1 MNSLMPKIDIRPD
14 HWEIVRD
21 ILHKHVPDYE
31 VWAFGSRA
39 KWTAKQYSDLD
50 LAVIT
55 AKPLSLDVSASLSDD
70 FSESDLP
77 WKVDI
82 VDWAATQDH
91 FREIIKR
98 DKVVVQK
105 AKGLVMSSNW
115 PIVTVDDIKADGK
128 GSIAIGPFGSR
139 MKSDCYVD
147 TGIPV
152 IRGTNITGGPTF
164 KGDFVYITKEKADS
178 LGSSNV
184 YKNDLVFPH
193 RGSIGEVGIILE
205 DKRYV
210 LSSSLMKL
218 TCDMNK
224 VNPVFMYYFFKS
236 RIGRHELLKNASQV
250 GTPGIGQPLT
260 SLKGIEFRLPPLA
273 KQNEIG
279 DILSSLDKKIDI
291 NSETNQT
298 LEQIAQAIF
307 KSWFVDFDPV
317 KAKIKTLAS
326 GGSAEDAEL
335 AAMSAI
341 SAKTLDELNRLKT
354 SNPVAFN
361 KLAQT
366 AALFPKDLDS
376 ETGTPAG
383 WNSGVIADI
392 AKLNANSWTKK
403 NRPEQVHYVD
413 LSNTK
418 NGRIETVTTYGF
430 DEAPSRARRILN
442 SGDTIIGTVRPGNR
456 AFAFIGETEKPL
468 TGSTGFAV
476 LSPKE
481 EFWTSFV
488 YLATTNDDAIDEY
501 ARLADGGA
509 YPAIKPEVVA
519 DTPCVFPTKDIA
531 QKFWQLTGAMLKK
544 AHQAR
549 LENEEL
555 AKTRDTLLPKLLSGE
570 INVTR
575 SHAPAWEC
583 IRS

>member
-1 MNSLMPKIDIRPD
+1 MTGNPIPLND
-14 HWEIVRD
+14 
-21 ILHKHVPDYE
+21 
-31 VWAFGSRA
+31 F
-39 KWTAKQYSDLD
+39 
-50 LAVIT
+50 IT
-55 AKPLSLDVSASLSDD
+55 LQRGH
-70 FSESDLP
+70 DLP
-77 WKVDI
+77 HKNRVEGN
-82 VDWAATQDH
+82 VP
-91 FREIIKR
+91 
-98 DKVVVQK
+98 VVASTGIAGYHNEAK
-105 AKGLVMSSNW
+105 AKAPG
-115 PIVTVDDIKADGK
+115 
-128 GSIAIGPFGSR
+128 
-139 MKSDCYVD
+139 
-147 TGIPV
+147 V
-152 IRGTNITGGPTF
+152 I
-164 KGDFVYITKEKADS
+164 
-178 LGSSNV
+178 LGRS
-184 YKNDLVFPH
+184 
-193 RGSIGEVGIILE
+193 GSIGGGQYITEDYWPLNTTLWVKDFKGHNERFIYYLLKSIDFSSFNVGSGVPTLNRNHLSSILIDDKGRQFE
-205 DKRYV
+205 DKV
-210 LSSSLMKL
+210 
-218 TCDMNK
+218 
-224 VNPVFMYYFFKS
+224 
-236 RIGRHELLKNASQV
+236 
-250 GTPGIGQPLT
+250 
-260 SLKGIEFRLPPLA
+260 A
-273 KQNEIG
+273 KILG
-279 DILSSLDKKIDI
+279 DIDDKIAVNI
-291 NSETNQT
+291 QINQT

-317 KAKIKTLAS
+317 KAKIEALAA
-326 GGSAEDAEL
+326 GGNADDAEL
-335 AAMSAI
+335 AAMGVI
-341 SAKTLDELNRLKT
+341 SAKTLDELNSLKA
-354 SNPVAFN
+354 SNPEQFN

-366 AALFPKDLDS
+366 ATLFPKDLDS

-519 DTPCVFPTKDIA
+519 DTPCVLPTKDIA
-531 QKFWQLTGAMLKK
+531 QKFWRLTGAMLKK

-570 INVTR
+570 INVT
-575 SHAPAWEC
+575 SEVVE
-583 IRS
+583 

>member
-1 MNSLMPKIDIRPD
+1 MSSDFFPNSWKLCPLEDVIDAIIDYRGKTPKKT
-14 HWEIVRD
+14 ESG
-21 ILHKHVPDYE
+21 VPL
-31 VWAFGSRA
+31 V
-39 KWTAKQYSDLD
+39 TAKIVKDGYVQTPTEFIAEDSYETWMVRGLPEVGDVVLTTEAPLGEAAQLTDSNVA
-50 LAVIT
+50 LA
-55 AKPLSLDVSASLSDD
+55 
-70 FSESDLP
+70 
-77 WKVDI
+77 
-82 VDWAATQDH
+82 Q
-91 FREIIKR
+91 R
-98 DKVVVQK
+98 
-105 AKGLVMSSNW
+105 
-115 PIVTVDDIKADGK
+115 IVTLRGK
-128 GSIAIGPFGSR
+128 
-139 MKSDCYVD
+139 
-147 TGIPV
+147 
-152 IRGTNITGGPTF
+152 
-164 KGDFVYITKEKADS
+164 KG
-178 LGSSNV
+178 
-184 YKNDLVFPH
+184 
-193 RGSIGEVGIILE
+193 
-205 DKRYV
+205 V
-210 LSSSLMKL
+210 LSN
-218 TCDMNK
+218 D
-224 VNPVFMYYFFKS
+224 Y
-236 RIGRHELLKNASQV
+236 LLCAMQSNYVQHQLEARATGSTV
-250 GTPGIGQPLT
+250 
-260 SLKGIEFRLPPLA
+260 KGIKQSELRKVILPVPPFEE
-273 KQNEIG
+273 QQRISN
-279 DILSSLDKKIDI
+279 ILKSISDKILL
-291 NSETNQT
+291 NSKTNQT

-317 KAKIKTLAS
+317 KAKIETLAT
-326 GGSAEDAEL
+326 GGCTDDAEL
-335 AAMSAI
+335 AAMGVI
-341 SAKTLDELNRLKT
+341 SAKTLDELNSLKA
-354 SNPVAFN
+354 SNPEAFN

-418 NGRIETVTTYGF
+418 NGRIETVTSYGF

-519 DTPCVFPTKDIA
+519 DTPCVLPTKDIA

-570 INVTR
+570 INVT
-575 SHAPAWEC
+575 SEVVE
-583 IRS
+583 

>member
-1 MNSLMPKIDIRPD
+1 MSSDFFPNSWKLCPLEDVMDAIIDYRGKTPKKT
-14 HWEIVRD
+14 ESG
-21 ILHKHVPDYE
+21 VPL
-31 VWAFGSRA
+31 V
-39 KWTAKQYSDLD
+39 TAKIVKDGYVQTPTEFIAEDSYETWMVRGLPEVGDVVLTTEAPLGEAAQLTDSNVA
-50 LAVIT
+50 LA
-55 AKPLSLDVSASLSDD
+55 
-70 FSESDLP
+70 
-77 WKVDI
+77 
-82 VDWAATQDH
+82 Q
-91 FREIIKR
+91 R
-98 DKVVVQK
+98 
-105 AKGLVMSSNW
+105 
-115 PIVTVDDIKADGK
+115 IVTLRGK
-128 GSIAIGPFGSR
+128 
-139 MKSDCYVD
+139 
-147 TGIPV
+147 
-152 IRGTNITGGPTF
+152 
-164 KGDFVYITKEKADS
+164 KG
-178 LGSSNV
+178 
-184 YKNDLVFPH
+184 
-193 RGSIGEVGIILE
+193 
-205 DKRYV
+205 V
-210 LSSSLMKL
+210 LSN
-218 TCDMNK
+218 D
-224 VNPVFMYYFFKS
+224 Y
-236 RIGRHELLKNASQV
+236 LLCAMQSNYVQHQLEARATGSTV
-250 GTPGIGQPLT
+250 
-260 SLKGIEFRLPPLA
+260 KGIKQSELRKVILPVPPFEE
-273 KQNEIG
+273 QQRISN
-279 DILSSLDKKIDI
+279 ILKSISDKILL
-291 NSETNQT
+291 NSKTNQT

-317 KAKIKTLAS
+317 KAKIETLAT
-326 GGSAEDAEL
+326 GGCTDDAEL
-335 AAMSAI
+335 AAMGVI
-341 SAKTLDELNRLKT
+341 SAKTLDELNSLKA
-354 SNPVAFN
+354 SNPEAFN

-418 NGRIETVTTYGF
+418 NGRIETVTSYGF

-519 DTPCVFPTKDIA
+519 DTPCVLPTKDIA

-570 INVTR
+570 INVT
-575 SHAPAWEC
+575 SEVVE
-583 IRS
+583 

>member
-1 MNSLMPKIDIRPD
+1 
-14 HWEIVRD
+14 
-21 ILHKHVPDYE
+21 
-31 VWAFGSRA
+31 
-39 KWTAKQYSDLD
+39 
-50 LAVIT
+50 
-55 AKPLSLDVSASLSDD
+55 
-70 FSESDLP
+70 
-77 WKVDI
+77 
-82 VDWAATQDH
+82 
-91 FREIIKR
+91 
-98 DKVVVQK
+98 
-105 AKGLVMSSNW
+105 MSSNW
-115 PIVTVDDIKADGK
+115 PLKKISDVAYFRNNKRIPLKSLDRAKRQGEFPYYGASGIVDYIDDYIFDGSYLLISEDGENLRTRK
-128 GSIAIGPFGSR
+128 TPIAFQAHGKFWVNNHAHILEE
-139 MKSDCYVD
+139 KEE
-147 TGIPV
+147 GILDYLEYYFSTLDLTPY
-152 IRGTNITGGPTF
+152 ITGAVQP
-164 KGDFVYITKEKADS
+164 KLNKANLDTIEIPIPP
-178 LGSSNV
+178 
-184 YKNDLVFPH
+184 KDE
-193 RGSIGEVGIILE
+193 RRSINRTLNHLR
-205 DKRYV
+205 DK
-210 LSSSLMKL
+210 
-218 TCDMNK
+218 
-224 VNPVFMYYFFKS
+224 
-236 RIGRHELLKNASQV
+236 IELNTQ
-250 GTPGIGQPLT
+250 
-260 SLKGIEFRLPPLA
+260 
-273 KQNEIG
+273 
-279 DILSSLDKKIDI
+279 
-291 NSETNQT
+291 TNQT
-298 LEQIAQAIF
+298 LEQMAQAIF

-317 KAKIKTLAS
+317 KAKIEALAA
-326 GGSAEDAEL
+326 GGSADDAEL
-335 AAMSAI
+335 AAMSVI
-341 SAKTLDELNRLKT
+341 SAKTVDELNSLKA
-354 SNPVAFN
+354 SNPEAFN

-519 DTPCVFPTKDIA
+519 DTPCVLPTKDIA

-555 AKTRDTLLPKLLSGE
+555 AKLRDTLLPKLLSGE
-570 INVTR
+570 IDLTSEVT
-575 SHAPAWEC
+575 A
-583 IRS
+583 

>member
-1 MNSLMPKIDIRPD
+1 
-14 HWEIVRD
+14 
-21 ILHKHVPDYE
+21 
-31 VWAFGSRA
+31 
-39 KWTAKQYSDLD
+39 
-50 LAVIT
+50 
-55 AKPLSLDVSASLSDD
+55 
-70 FSESDLP
+70 
-77 WKVDI
+77 
-82 VDWAATQDH
+82 
-91 FREIIKR
+91 
-98 DKVVVQK
+98 
-105 AKGLVMSSNW
+105 MSSNW
-115 PIVTVDDIKADGK
+115 KTKPLGEVASNVSRRFNFTGKDKVVFINTGDVLEGAFLHSNYSDTKGLPGQAKKA
-128 GSIAIGPFGSR
+128 IE
-139 MKSDCYVD
+139 
-147 TGIPV
+147 
-152 IRGTNITGGPTF
+152 
-164 KGDFVYITKEKADS
+164 KGD
-178 LGSSNV
+178 
-184 YKNDLVFPH
+184 
-193 RGSIGEVGIILE
+193 ILYSE
-205 DKRYV
+205 IRPGNKRYV
-210 LSSSLMKL
+210 L
-218 TCDMNK
+218 
-224 VNPVFMYYFFKS
+224 VNFDPKDYVVSTKFMVIKPSDEILPEFLYL
-236 RIGRHELLKNASQV
+236 I
-250 GTPGIGQPLT
+250 LT
-260 SLKGIEFRLPPLA
+260 SRDCEQEFKIIADSRSGTFPQVTFDSISYFPINYPDKAEQKRILQITDSLSGKLA
-273 KQNEIG
+273 VNAK
-279 DILSSLDKKIDI
+279 
-291 NSETNQT
+291 TNQT

-317 KAKIKTLAS
+317 KAKIKALAAD
-326 GGSAEDAEL
+326 GSTDDAEL
-335 AAMSAI
+335 AAMSVI
-341 SAKTLDELNRLKT
+341 SAKTLDELNSLKA
-354 SNPVAFN
+354 SNPEAFN

-366 AALFPKDLDS
+366 AALFPKNLDS

-403 NRPEQVHYVD
+403 NQPEQVHYVD

-430 DEAPSRARRILN
+430 DEAPSRARRILS

-519 DTPCVFPTKDIA
+519 DTPCIFPTKDIA

-570 INVTR
+570 INVT
-575 SHAPAWEC
+575 SEVVA
-583 IRS
+583 

>member
-1 MNSLMPKIDIRPD
+1 MNSEWP
-14 HWEIVRD
+14 
-21 ILHKHVPDYE
+21 LH
-31 VWAFGSRA
+31 
-39 KWTAKQYSDLD
+39 
-50 LAVIT
+50 
-55 AKPLSLDVSASLSDD
+55 SLSD
-70 FSESDLP
+70 FINVKHGFAFKGEFFKAERTSDL
-77 WKVDI
+77 
-82 VDWAATQDH
+82 
-91 FREIIKR
+91 
-98 DKVVVQK
+98 
-105 AKGLVMSSNW
+105 LVTPGNF
-115 PIVTVDDIKADGK
+115 
-128 GSIAIGPFGSR
+128 AIGGGF
-139 MKSDCYVD
+139 KSDKFKFYD
-147 TGIPV
+147 GPV
-152 IRGTNITGGPTF
+152 P
-164 KGDFVYITKEKADS
+164 
-178 LGSSNV
+178 
-184 YKNDLVFPH
+184 
-193 RGSIGEVGIILE
+193 E
-205 DKRYV
+205 DYV
-210 LSSSLMKL
+210 LSEGDLIVTMTDLSKQADTLGYSALVPAIAGSRLLHNQRVGLVEFKNDEL
-218 TCDMNK
+218 DIT
-224 VNPVFMYYFFKS
+224 YLYFLLRSKEY
-236 RIGRHELLKNASQV
+236 RHHVVSTATGSTVKH
-250 GTPGIGQPLT
+250 T
-260 SLKGIEFRLPPLA
+260 SPTK
-273 KQNEIG
+273 
-279 DILSSLDKKIDI
+279 ILSFAFRKPPKDIQIDI
-291 NSETNQT
+291 GKKLIALEEKIENNTQTNQT

-317 KAKIKTLAS
+317 KAKIEALAA
-326 GGSAEDAEL
+326 GGSADDAEL
-335 AAMSAI
+335 AAMSVI
-341 SAKTLDELNRLKT
+341 SAKTLDELNSLKA
-354 SNPVAFN
+354 SNPDAFN

-519 DTPCVFPTKDIA
+519 DTPCVLPTKDIA

-570 INVTR
+570 INVT
-575 SHAPAWEC
+575 SEVVE
-583 IRS
+583 

>member
-1 MNSLMPKIDIRPD
+1 
-14 HWEIVRD
+14 
-21 ILHKHVPDYE
+21 
-31 VWAFGSRA
+31 
-39 KWTAKQYSDLD
+39 
-50 LAVIT
+50 
-55 AKPLSLDVSASLSDD
+55 
-70 FSESDLP
+70 
-77 WKVDI
+77 
-82 VDWAATQDH
+82 
-91 FREIIKR
+91 
-98 DKVVVQK
+98 
-105 AKGLVMSSNW
+105 MSSNW
-115 PIVTVDDIKADGK
+115 PTVKLGDFCKKIGSGATPRGGASVYMDDGEICLIRSQNVHNEGFNPNGLVYIDEDAAKKLSNVIVEENDVLL
-128 GSIAIGPFGSR
+128 
-139 MKSDCYVD
+139 
-147 TGIPV
+147 
-152 IRGTNITGGPTF
+152 NITG
-164 KGDFVYITKEKADS
+164 DS
-178 LGSSNV
+178 VARVCLA
-184 YKNDLVFPH
+184 
-193 RGSIGEVGIILE
+193 
-205 DKRYV
+205 
-210 LSSSLMKL
+210 
-218 TCDMNK
+218 
-224 VNPVFMYYFFKS
+224 KS
-236 RIGRHELLKNASQV
+236 RFLPARVNQHVAIIRPDEDEFDPRFIRYLLASPTYQNILLSIAAVGATRNA
-250 GTPGIGQPLT
+250 LT
-260 SLKGIEFRLPPLA
+260 KGMIENLDVLKPPIEQQIEMANQLEA
-273 KQNEIG
+273 
-279 DILSSLDKKIDI
+279 LDKKIDI

-317 KAKIKTLAS
+317 KAKIETLAA
-326 GGSAEDAEL
+326 GGSADDAEL
-335 AAMSAI
+335 AAMSVI
-341 SAKTLDELNRLKT
+341 SAKTIDELNSLKT
-354 SNPVAFN
+354 SNPEAFN

-366 AALFPKDLDS
+366 AALFPKDLDN

-519 DTPCVFPTKDIA
+519 DTPCVLPTKDIA

-570 INVTR
+570 INVT
-575 SHAPAWEC
+575 SEVVE
-583 IRS
+583 